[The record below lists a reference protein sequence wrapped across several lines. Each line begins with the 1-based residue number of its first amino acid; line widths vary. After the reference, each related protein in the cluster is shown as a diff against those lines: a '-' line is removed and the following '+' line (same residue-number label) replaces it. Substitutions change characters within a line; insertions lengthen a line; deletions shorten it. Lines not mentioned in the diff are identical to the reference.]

1 MSEDDK
7 PGGKPAIKAKA
18 KIPNAKNIRSAE
30 FTPHG
35 ISAGRG
41 SGLGR
46 PSAPSALTA
55 KQARKRRIMMIAG
68 MVVVAMAITGGVVW
82 WVNRPGPE
90 IEVTGKFASE
100 PKVDIPTDLAPEG
113 TRTTTT
119 VPIRGT
125 GPKIADGDTL
135 YVQYAFYQ
143 WSKDKDEEDSSKKST
158 SKQLGSSYKQ
168 EAQGQQTRPLVVGK
182 SGIKGFDKGMI
193 GQTAGSRVVMQIP
206 PKDGFGKDGEQL
218 GLSGT
223 DWVVFVVDVQAVVPK
238 NAAPQGTKKELD
250 DKKLPKVEDQG
261 AGKAPKVTIPK
272 GEDAPEKLQ
281 IKTLVEGTGPAL
293 AKGDEAVVNYQGKIW
308 DTGKEFDSTWGQG
321 GAPAKFPIGTGGT
334 VPGFDKGLTGA
345 KIGSRVLLVLP
356 PAEGYGKK
364 GSPPNIKG
372 DDTLVFVVDIIA
384 KIQK

>member
-18 KIPNAKNIRSAE
+18 KIPNAKNIRSPE

-41 SGLGR
+41 SGLNR

-55 KQARKRRIMMIAG
+55 KQARKRRILMIAG
-68 MVVVAMAITGGVVW
+68 LVVVAVAISGGVVW

-113 TRTTTT
+113 KRKAT

-125 GPKIADGDTL
+125 GPKIASGDTL

-168 EAQGQQTRPLVVGK
+168 EAQGQPTRPLVVGK
-182 SGIKGFDKGMI
+182 SGIKGFDQGMV
-193 GQTAGSRVVMQIP
+193 GQTAGSRVVLQIP
-206 PKDGFGKDGEQL
+206 PSQGFGKDGAQL
-218 GLSGT
+218 GLSGS

-238 NAAPQGTKKELD
+238 SPAPQGTKKELN
-250 DKKLPKVEDQG
+250 DKTLPKVEDQG
-261 AGKAPKVTIPK
+261 PGKAPKVTIPK
-272 GEDAPEKLQ
+272 GEDAPKKLQ
-281 IKTLVEGTGPAL
+281 VKTLVEGTGPAL
-293 AKGDEAVVNYQGKIW
+293 AKGDEAVVNYQGKLW
-308 DTGKEFDSTWGQG
+308 DSGKEFDSSWGQN

-345 KIGSRVLLVLP
+345 KIGSRMLLILP
-356 PAEGYGKK
+356 PSEGYGKK
-364 GSPPNIKG
+364 GSPPDIKA
-372 DDTLVFVVDIIA
+372 DSTLVFVVDIIA